1 MGYRIIRTD
10 HFQQDLDSAVGY
22 IVLSLENRAA
32 AKSLLDAVEE
42 CYETLESMP
51 LMYEACHDPF
61 LREKGYRRAIIKNYI
76 MVYEVDEQD
85 KTVTVLRFFHGKRD
99 YEKMI

>member
-10 HFQQDLDSAVGY
+10 LFQQDLDSTIGY
-22 IVLSLENRAA
+22 IVLSLENRTA
-32 AKSLLDAVEE
+32 AKSLLDAVDE

-51 LMYEACHDPF
+51 LIYEACHDPF

-76 MVYEVDEQD
+76 MVDKVDEHEN
-85 KTVTVLRFFHGKRD
+85 TVTVLRFFHGKRD